1 MLVFGLLM
9 VVIMVWKPRG
19 LISTR
24 MPSITLSGKKAKGIS
39 ADLVQ
44 EGHG

>member
-9 VVIMVWKPRG
+9 VIIMVWKPRG

-24 MPSITLSGKKAKGIS
+24 NPSITLSGKKGKGIS
-39 ADLVQ
+39 SDLVQ